1 MKLLIENWKKFITE
15 ATDEQEEYD
24 YDKEMA
30 AEASELEQKHFGSI
44 RELAKMA
51 YDTYHKEMQRFVPK
65 IHSKNEL
72 TLYHDAMAGEVYH
85 KSGKVLLDA
94 GRGSFRATFSYDK
107 NYVIKID
114 ATLDGSGSNMNR
126 EDKELGTDP
135 QYEDLFPRCY
145 FWDSEYKWIVLE
157 SVKEI
162 TNLNTLNQF
171 FKSSLI
177 RDNSIPEFVVFLIQ
191 AAVKYKVGV
200 ITKDQTLID
209 EAKKQFDNYKSG
221 VVMNSYVTLE
231 SLVKDLDNNKTFI
244 SVCNA
249 VVRFNIDI
257 TEVIKKYN
265 SGVGVD
271 GRFVILDSSIK
282 KTLEQGLKALK

>member
-1 MKLLIENWKKFITE
+1 MKLLLENWKKFITE
-15 ATDEQEEYD
+15 ATDEPEEYD

-30 AEASELEQKHFGSI
+30 AEASELETKHFGSI

-51 YDTYHKEMQRFVPK
+51 YDTYHQEMQRFVSK
-65 IHSKNEL
+65 IYNKKEL

-85 KSGKVLLDA
+85 KSGKVLIDG
-94 GRGSFRATFSYDK
+94 GRGSFRATFHYSKD
-107 NYVIKID
+107 YVIKID
-114 ATLDGSGSNMNR
+114 ATLDGSGKEMNR

-145 FWDSEYKWIVLE
+145 FWDSDYKWIVLE
-157 SVKEI
+157 KVKEI
-162 TNLNTLNQF
+162 TDLNTLNQF
-171 FKSSLI
+171 FKSSLL
-177 RDNSIPEFVVFLIQ
+177 RDNSIPEFNVFLIQ
-191 AAVKYKVGV
+191 AAVKYKVGI
-200 ITKDQTLID
+200 ITKDQPLMD

-221 VVMNSYVTLE
+221 VVMNSYVTLD

-249 VVRFNIDI
+249 VVRFSIEI

-265 SGVGVD
+265 SGVGAD

-282 KTLEQGLKALK
+282 NTLEKGLKALS

>member
-1 MKLLIENWKKFITE
+1 MKLLFENWKRFLKE
-15 ATDEQEEYD
+15 ADDQEYD
-24 YDKEMA
+24 YDAEMA

-51 YDTYHKEMQRFVPK
+51 YDTYHEEMQRFVSK
-65 IHSKNEL
+65 IYSKKEL
-72 TLYHDAMAGEVYH
+72 PLYHNAIAGEVYH
-85 KSGKVLLDA
+85 KSGKALLDG
-94 GRGSFRATFSYDK
+94 GRGSFRATFIYGND
-107 NYVIKID
+107 YVIKID
-114 ATLDGSGSNMNR
+114 ATLDGSGKDMNR

-145 FWDSEYKWIVLE
+145 FWDSDYKWIVLE
-157 SVKEI
+157 KVEEI

-177 RDNSIPEFVVFLIQ
+177 RDNSIPEFNVFLIQ
-191 AAVKYKVGV
+191 AAIKYKVGI

-209 EAKKQFDNYKSG
+209 EAKEQFNNYKSG
-221 VVMNSYVTLE
+221 VVMNSYVTLD
-231 SLVKDLDNNKTFI
+231 SLVKDLDKNKTFI

-249 VVRFNIDI
+249 IIRFNIEI
-257 TEVIKKYN
+257 PEVIKKYN
-265 SGVGVD
+265 SGVGAD

-282 KTLEQGLKALK
+282 KTLEQGLKALA

>member
-1 MKLLIENWKKFITE
+1 MKLLFENWKRFLKE
-15 ATDEQEEYD
+15 ADDQEYD
-24 YDKEMA
+24 YDAEMA

-51 YDTYHKEMQRFVPK
+51 YDTYHEEMQRFVSK
-65 IHSKNEL
+65 IYSKKEL
-72 TLYHDAMAGEVYH
+72 PLYHNAIAGEVYH
-85 KSGKVLLDA
+85 KSEKALLDG
-94 GRGSFRATFSYDK
+94 GRGSFRANFIYGND
-107 NYVIKID
+107 YVIKID
-114 ATLDGSGSNMNR
+114 ATLDGSGKDMNR

-145 FWDSEYKWIVLE
+145 FWDSDYKWIVLE
-157 SVKEI
+157 KVEEI

-177 RDNSIPEFVVFLIQ
+177 RDNSIPEFNVFLIQ
-191 AAVKYKVGV
+191 AAIKYKVGI

-209 EAKKQFDNYKSG
+209 EAKEQFNNYKSG
-221 VVMNSYVTLE
+221 VVMNSYVTLD
-231 SLVKDLDNNKTFI
+231 SLVKDLDKNKTFI

-249 VVRFNIDI
+249 IIRFNIEI
-257 TEVIKKYN
+257 PEVIKKYN
-265 SGVGVD
+265 SGVGAD

-282 KTLEQGLKALK
+282 KTLEQGLKALA